1 VATLEIKTAD
11 EFIDSG
17 LEARWAAR
25 RAARQ
30 TDVFRRI
37 LRTFV
42 DRGGPIR
49 IEDIAAA
56 FPDRRAEATRQTLV
70 TLDDDDVIRI
80 HEDHVD
86 LAYPFSAIPTP
97 FVVRVPDGQE
107 RYTCCAIDALGIA
120 PLLGQPVEIRSQ
132 CHDCK
137 IPLTFPVEPDGPG
150 LEADGV
156 MLWLGKRAD
165 DRCRAVDSL

>member
-1 VATLEIKTAD
+1 VATLEIKTAQ

-17 LEARWAAR
+17 LETRWAAR
-25 RAARQ
+25 RAARE

-37 LRTFV
+37 LRIFV

-56 FPDRRAEATRQTLV
+56 SPHGRAEATREALV

-80 HEDHVD
+80 REDHVD
-86 LAYPFSAIPTP
+86 LAYPFSAMPTL
-97 FVVRVPDGQE
+97 FVVRVPNGQE

-120 PLLGQPVEIRSQ
+120 PLLGHPVEIRSQ

-137 IPLTFPVEPDGPG
+137 IPLTFSVDPDGPAR
-150 LEADGV
+150 EADGV
-156 MLWLGKRAD
+156 MLWLGKRPD
-165 DRCRAVDSL
+165 DRRRAIDFL

>member
-1 VATLEIKTAD
+1 MATLEIKTAQ

-17 LEARWAAR
+17 LETRWAAR
-25 RAARQ
+25 RAARE

-42 DRGGPIR
+42 DQGGPIR
-49 IEDIAAA
+49 VEDVVAA
-56 FPDRRAEATRQTLV
+56 FPDRRAEARQALGA
-70 TLDDDDVIRI
+70 LDDDDVIRI

-86 LAYPFSAIPTP
+86 LAYPFSAITTH
-97 FVVRVPDGQE
+97 FVVRVPNGQE

-120 PLLGQPVEIRSQ
+120 PMLGQRVEIRSR
-132 CHDCK
+132 CHDCG
-137 IPLTFPVEPDGPG
+137 IPLTLSVDPDGPG
-150 LEADGV
+150 PEADGV